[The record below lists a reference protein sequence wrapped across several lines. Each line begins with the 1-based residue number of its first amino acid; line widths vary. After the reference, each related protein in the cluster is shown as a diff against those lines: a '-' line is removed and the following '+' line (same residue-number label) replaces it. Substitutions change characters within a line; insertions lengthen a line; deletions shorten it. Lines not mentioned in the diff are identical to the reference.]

1 MNAVEFSGKIEKG
14 LIKVPDEYQN
24 IDKEVRV
31 IMLFDDAEKKVS
43 KRDMFRDVIAD
54 MKKVKMFENIDD
66 PLLWQKTIRN
76 EWE

>member
-54 MKKVKMFENIDD
+54 MKKVKMFENIDN

>member
-31 IMLFDDAEKKVS
+31 IMLFDEAEKKVS
-43 KRDMFRDVIAD
+43 KKDMLRDVISE
-54 MKKVKMFENIDD
+54 MKKVKMFANIDD
-66 PLLWQKTIRN
+66 PLQWQKTIRN

>member
-31 IMLFDDAEKKVS
+31 IMLFDEAEKKVS
-43 KRDMFRDVIAD
+43 KKDMLRDVISD
-54 MKKVKMFENIDD
+54 MKKVKMFASIED

>member
-31 IMLFDDAEKKVS
+31 IMLFDDTEKKVS
-43 KRDMFRDVIAD
+43 KKDMFRDVISE
-54 MKKVKMFENIDD
+54 MKKVKMFANIDD
-66 PLLWQKTIRN
+66 PLVWQKTIRN
-76 EWE
+76 EFW